1 MNTTLQYMN
10 QIHEATENQVG
21 VSLANSTTNE
31 RLDRYYIP
39 VGLFH
44 PRKPKKQSVMK
55 GGAIPVPTPTYVHK
69 GQYGGTASDA
79 VMGRL
84 LDSVRL
90 IH

>member
-1 MNTTLQYMN
+1 MN

-44 PRKPKKQSVMK
+44 PRKLKKQSVMK
-55 GGAIPVPTPTYVHK
+55 GGAIPVPVYTHK

-79 VMGRL
+79 VMNQL
-84 LDSVRL
+84 LDSVKIAR
-90 IH
+90 